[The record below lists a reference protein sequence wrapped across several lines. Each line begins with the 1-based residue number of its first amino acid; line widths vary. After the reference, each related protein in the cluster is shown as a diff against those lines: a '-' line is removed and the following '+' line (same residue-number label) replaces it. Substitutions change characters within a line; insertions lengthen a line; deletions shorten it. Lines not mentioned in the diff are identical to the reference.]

1 MSFLQYLDENSY
13 FTVSLPINFNAWK
26 NKPTILV
33 SNLSKNSFSYFYHS
47 ILAVS
52 QKLKILK
59 FSLLEIKVPCYITNY
74 HKPTQWFTTHI
85 LFSQF
90 LLVRNLAEFS
100 WVLCKATMK
109 VSTMTRSLF
118 GGSTRE
124 GSTPKLTVI
133 VIVHFLI
140 VVGFKTNDGEIAN
153 MLAKWSF
160 IIREHLITLNIFFWL
175 KGNHKFCSH

>member
-1 MSFLQYLDENSY
+1 MSFLQYLDENNY

-85 LFSQF
+85 IFS
-90 LLVRNLAEFS
+90 
-100 WVLCKATMK
+100 
-109 VSTMTRSLF
+109 VSAGQES
-118 GGSTRE
+118 GGVQLGPLQGHNE
-124 GSTPKLTVI
+124 GVNHDQI
-133 VIVHFLI
+133 LI
-140 VVGFKTNDGEIAN
+140 WRLNQRRIHSQAYCDCN
-153 MLAKWSF
+153 SSF
-160 IIREHLITLNIFFWL
+160 PHSSRIQN
-175 KGNHKFCSH
+175 